1 MLGAAAKL
9 SRCPCVSASSTA
21 QRIPSACSSISL
33 TSVSRI
39 SRNGAPFAIRSSTR
53 RWLSRSAARV
63 RRSVATVVI
72 LEVLYKCVATLATRT
87 ERKAERP
94 FTISSSGRWFSSPD
108 ARTREEQRS
117 HLLCPPRRFPVTRV
131 GGDDG
136 AHHHDLQL
144 PCECVGVAH
153 ARIRGQLPQERAYR
167 LDVGFR
173 GLSNRVPSLAVLEQR
188 FDKRAGLEIGPTEP
202 FVEDIENSKQPLG
215 RCVGAVFHLLLQPG
229 ARPQL
234 LAAAQ
239 EGEGEVLLGGIVA
252 IQRHLR
258 HARARADGIDSYC
271 TDTVPGKELV
281 RGPVDALSCAGR
293 AGGGLDG
300 TTSVHT
306 GISESRQHCLCI

>member
-87 ERKAERP
+87 ERKADRP

-153 ARIRGQLPQERAYR
+153 SRIRSQLSQERADR
-167 LDVGFR
+167 LYVGFR
-173 GLSNRVPSLAVLEQR
+173 SLSNRVPLLVVLEQH
-188 FDKRAGLEIGPTEP
+188 FDERAALEIGSTEP
-202 FVEDIENSKQPLG
+202 LVEDIENSEQALG
-215 RCVGAVFHLLLQPG
+215 RCARAAFHLLLQPG
-229 ARPQL
+229 PRPQL
-234 LAAAQ
+234 LATA
-239 EGEGEVLLGGIVA
+239 EKGKDEVILGRIVA
-252 IQRHLR
+252 VQGHLR
-258 HARARADGIDSYC
+258 HARARADGVDSHC

-281 RGPVDALSCAGR
+281 RGLVDALSR
-293 AGGGLDG
+293 ASRARGGVVG
-300 TTSVHT
+300 TMGVHCHLKSVQ
-306 GISESRQHCLCI
+306 SCLCR